1 MARGSGH
8 ACQARKVRQGTPSSR
23 KALFLLCATSLV
35 TAAAQDG
42 GAGGSA
48 SFVSHFIA
56 GVASGTV
63 TPVALQTCLLVPA
76 STVPVKQKCN
86 ATGSWHYS
94 LYRNKTAYPFAEDGI
109 GRLRV
114 TSSYPGDPWT
124 HASGV
129 VRVGGGGGTVDV
141 PPTCAGGM
149 VPPPQN
155 KNPDVTIHF
164 NCTKGAIPTIIAHT
178 GMFSADCN
186 TISMDDGGAYL
197 RVVDAAV
204 PIEADPAPTC
214 AVAPLKFNAAPVEW
228 RPGSRSGWRQF
239 TVGYDLVGSGTDKG
253 TTLVHVAV
261 TLDVDPANTTVRISS
276 KLSALA
282 DLPFCLGGLAVLK
295 LAVPDSGAATILHGS
310 SGGPAGAGTA
320 LQPWRCELGSGT
332 TAGSLDGQHC
342 QATAGT
348 PARAFETPSS
358 TVAEVDS
365 GLDGRSSN
373 FQLPIH
379 SIELGGGANASESH
393 GVWMAPEYSGIW
405 RMDAYYSPD
414 GEDDTGAGSRNT
426 FYWSLPS
433 FLFTM
438 AKSESVQLPWASF
451 GQWDAEGGATDW
463 ANAVRL
469 AMATHY
475 TQNVSGARVK
485 PLPVYQGLG
494 ALPSYQ
500 TEDVLYETTA
510 RVQRFG
516 VEAFVFDAGTY
527 TSCQP
532 ASICNGSAVW
542 ENKCCE
548 PQGNWWTEQGD
559 YMPRDTRFPEHGF
572 MALEKA
578 ITSTIPQYGIWITPQ
593 AAAGSSVLKNNP
605 HLYLAPKPS
614 ARGYS
619 ESYLLNLLLPEAQDL
634 FFGQFVE
641 MIETFNC
648 SRIWFDYNTPS
659 RQTHWNEHESPGRQG
674 LLERGFYEGLYD
686 VFDRTRKEYP
696 GVWIEGCASGG
707 RMMDLGSLSRVQSMW
722 INDDSVSD
730 DRNRRLRLGANHVLP
745 AHYLQNAFLPIGC
758 GDTGGHSPLA
768 PLSVDPQRL
777 LTYFN
782 GVLQFGQGVATWDEP
797 SLAGA
802 TAAVELYKANRH
814 LMDPLTSNYYRLF
827 ERPANGTAIRNI
839 DLGAAVGWMY
849 EDPSTRSGML
859 YLMRQSAC
867 NQSTISVALAR
878 GSGDNDWPWAVPA
891 PLLVRDAVGAA
902 ASFKLLASGK
912 GVTGS
917 VEDGR
922 FVAHFATV
930 ETQALWRYRF

>member
-1 MARGSGH
+1 MVRAIMALLALQPAFS
-8 ACQARKVRQGTPSSR
+8 PSSPR
-23 KALFLLCATSLV
+23 AEPDWAEAS
-35 TAAAQDG
+35 G
-42 GAGGSA
+42 G
-48 SFVSHFIA
+48 FVSQFITA
-56 GVASGTV
+56 VASGTV
-63 TPVALQTCLLVPA
+63 TPVALQTCTLLPA
-76 STVPVKQKCN
+76 QIRPAVQRCN
-86 ATGSWHYS
+86 ATGSWTYS
-94 LYRNKTAYPFAEDGI
+94 RYGSKTSYPFVEDSAGV
-109 GRLRV
+109 LRV

-124 HASGV
+124 HASGT
-129 VRVGGGGGTVDV
+129 VRLGGGGGTAV
-141 PPTCAGGM
+141 PATCAGGM
-149 VPPPQN
+149 VSPLPN

-164 NCTKGAIPTIIAHT
+164 NCTKGHQPTIITHVGT
-178 GMFSADCN
+178 FSADCN
-186 TISMDDGGAYL
+186 TISMDDGWAYL
-197 RVVDAAV
+197 RVGADPTPTIDAA
-204 PIEADPAPTC
+204 DPPPPPC
-214 AVAPLKFNAAPVEW
+214 QVAPLKLEAAPIEW
-228 RPGSRSGWRQF
+228 RPGSRPGWRQF
-239 TVGYDLVGSGTDKG
+239 PVSYTLVGGAGAHKG
-253 TTLVHVAV
+253 ISLVHINVLLEA
-261 TLDVDPANTTVRISS
+261 DSANTTVRISS
-276 KLSALA
+276 NLSALT
-282 DLPFCLGGLAVLK
+282 DLPFCLGGLAILK
-295 LAVPDSGAATILHGS
+295 LSVPDGGKSTILHGS

-320 LQPWRCELGSGT
+320 LQPWSCELA
-332 TAGSLDGQHC
+332 TASSAQGQHC

-348 PARAFETPSS
+348 PARPFENPNS

-379 SIELGGGANASESH
+379 SIELGGGQNASSSH

-405 RMDAYYSPD
+405 RMDAYSAD
-414 GEDDTGAGSRNT
+414 GSEDYTGAAGHNT

-438 AKSESVQLPWASF
+438 KQSETIQLPWASF
-451 GQWDAEGGATDW
+451 GIWDANGGASDW
-463 ANAVRL
+463 ANSVRL

-485 PLPVYQGLG
+485 PLAVYQGLG

-500 TEDVLYETTA
+500 TEDVLYETTS
-510 RVQRFG
+510 RVERFG
-516 VEAFVFDAGTY
+516 VEAFIFDAGTY

-532 ASICNGSAVW
+532 SSVCNGTAVW
-542 ENKCCE
+542 SNKCCE

-578 ITSTIPQYGIWITPQ
+578 ITAQIPQYGIWITPQ
-593 AAAGSSVLKNNP
+593 AAPGSPVLKNNS
-605 HLYLAPKPS
+605 HLYLAPKTS
-614 ARGYS
+614 ARGFS

-659 RQTHWNEHESPGRQG
+659 RRTHWNEHELPDRQG
-674 LLERGFYEGLYD
+674 LLERGFYEGLYN
-686 VFDRTRKEYP
+686 VFDRTRAQYP
-696 GVWIEGCASGG
+696 NVWIEGCASGG
-707 RMMDLGSLSRVQSMW
+707 RMMDLGSLTRVQSMW

-730 DRNRRLRLGANHVLP
+730 DRNRRLRLGANHMLP

-758 GDTGGHSPLA
+758 GVTGGHSPLA
-768 PLSVDPQRL
+768 PLMVDPQRL

-782 GVLQFGQGVATWDEP
+782 GVLQFGQGVSTWDES

-802 TAAVELYKANRH
+802 TAAVQVYKAHRH

-839 DLGAAVGWMY
+839 DVSTAVGWIY
-849 EDPSTRSGML
+849 EEPSTRSGLL

-867 NQSTISVALAR
+867 NQSTISVAMVR
-878 GSGDNDWPWAVPA
+878 GSAENQWPWAVPA
-891 PLLVRDAVGAA
+891 PLLVREGGSAA
-902 ASFKLLASGK
+902 TASFKLLSSCK

-917 VEDGR
+917 VEDDL

-930 ETQALWRYRF
+930 DTQALWSYSF